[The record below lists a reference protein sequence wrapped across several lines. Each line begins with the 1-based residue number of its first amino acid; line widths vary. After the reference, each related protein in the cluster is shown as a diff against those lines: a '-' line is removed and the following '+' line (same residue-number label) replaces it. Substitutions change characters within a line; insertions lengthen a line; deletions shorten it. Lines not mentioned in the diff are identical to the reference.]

1 MTCRAPN
8 GCPNYPECYA
18 AKECLHEPSDEQ
30 APIKS
35 RAFITFANGST
46 LELVGSD
53 EIFKSDAE
61 AFGFIDVDYS
71 HVENYFTATTYKGD
85 RHYRR
90 QFRKAWQAHHN
101 FPPRKA
107 RGWRRHVRHMGGSV
121 V

>member
-30 APIKS
+30 
-35 RAFITFANGST
+35 
-46 LELVGSD
+46 
-53 EIFKSDAE
+53 DAE